1 MSMMPPHVP
10 LRGWREMI
18 KREREDRGE
27 RDATL
32 LALGRS
38 MLYHFTC
45 KKSPN
50 INKSNVD
57 DPK

>member
-1 MSMMPPHVP
+1 MMPPHVP
-10 LRGWREMI
+10 QRGWREMI
-18 KREREDRGE
+18 KREREREDRGE